1 MPSPRTIA
9 LFVLL
14 LCMELIG
21 GFVLLVGLSI
31 FDVSALGY
39 GTFWLALLVGIA
51 GVATAVAVVTWAP
64 PPPWNRRIPIG
75 AGLLAV
81 GVPAVATSPD
91 VVSGLVD
98 AALFATAFW
107 RGIAV
112 TREPPGHSEVE
123 RRFGFGFA
131 LFFVGIVGVVGRGM
145 VSDRWTWQLI
155 ALAGLAYVIVSLI
168 ALGVARIEHQREP
181 GALSAVVLAVGAQLG
196 LLILLGL
203 GALQL
208 FSLDMFGWLG
218 HLTQPFFNVVGATL
232 YHFVTPFAGVIDDL
246 FNLIRGHAHHGGA
259 QVAPYQPQD
268 NSHVKKP
275 RERPKQHIDG
285 TPYAIGGLVVMV
297 ILLVVIGYLVW
308 RSVPRRT
315 SEESGARP
323 YTERRET
330 SLSPAEL
337 WSLILTYLR
346 SLFRRSLDS
355 ANDAATTIRRR
366 VWGGPY
372 PEDPVRKAY
381 VQLMRRTEEAG
392 LPRGATTTPAEFQSR
407 MIQRWAEGAPDFQ
420 EITTTYIVRR
430 YGEHSLAPEEVSR
443 VQASWQNVRRLIRI
457 SQVKVAANET
467 DSTAP
472 EVVAQSRL
480 SRLGTRL
487 KDML

>member
-1 MPSPRTIA
+1 VLSPRTFT

-51 GVATAVAVVTWAP
+51 GVATAVAVVSWAP
-64 PPPWNRRIPIG
+64 RSPWDRRIPIG
-75 AGLLAV
+75 VGLLAV
-81 GVPAVATSPD
+81 GMPAVVTSPD
-91 VVSGLVD
+91 AVSGLVD
-98 AALFATAFW
+98 AALFAVAFW
-107 RGIAV
+107 RGISV
-112 TREPPGHSEVE
+112 TREPPSHTEVE

-181 GALSAVVLAVGAQLG
+181 GALGAVVLAVGAQLG
-196 LLILLGL
+196 LLVLLGL

-208 FSLDMFGWLG
+208 FSLDMFGWFG

-232 YHFVTPFAGVIDDL
+232 YHLVTPFASVIDNL
-246 FNLIRGHAHHGGA
+246 FNLIRGHAHHSGA

-275 RERPKQHIDG
+275 KERPKQHIDG
-285 TPYAIGGLVVMV
+285 TPYAIGGLVVMI

-315 SEESGARP
+315 TEEDGARP

-337 WSLILTYLR
+337 WSIVLMYLR
-346 SLFRRSLDS
+346 SLFRRTISA
-355 ANDAATTIRRR
+355 ANDAATTVRRR

-381 VQLMRRTEEAG
+381 VQLLRRTEEAG
-392 LPRGATTTPAEFQSR
+392 LPRAATITPVEFQAT
-407 MIQRWAEGAPDFQ
+407 MIRRWAEGASDFQ
-420 EITTTYIVRR
+420 QITTAYIERR
-430 YGEHSLAPEEVSR
+430 YGDQTLAPEEVSR

-457 SQVKVAANET
+457 PRTDVAAGESDGT
-467 DSTAP
+467 PPDLAD
-472 EVVAQSRL
+472 QSRL
-480 SRLGTRL
+480 NRLGTWL
-487 KDML
+487 KDRL